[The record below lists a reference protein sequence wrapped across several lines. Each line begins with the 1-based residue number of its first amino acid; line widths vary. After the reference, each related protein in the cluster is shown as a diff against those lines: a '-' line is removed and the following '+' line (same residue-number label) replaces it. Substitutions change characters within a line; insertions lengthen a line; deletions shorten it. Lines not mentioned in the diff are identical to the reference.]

1 MSLWNW
7 GRIPL
12 NIFYFFCPISAC
24 CSCQWIHAK
33 GLHKRYRNLQ
43 TPPPQSSWNNLCKQR
58 AFFYSNHASCCKVL
72 SLERERP
79 LCRCLLYITH
89 LYRWLFLRET
99 LKAKHTTRS
108 AHRYTS
114 RLLLVNGVSYWCL
127 ATAQTESGQRQVN
140 YCCTGRWVL
149 CSYPGQRKHREA
161 SPVSGSP
168 VCRTRAS
175 H

>member
-1 MSLWNW
+1 MKVISLHLMLNLIMER

-33 GLHKRYRNLQ
+33 GLHKNYLRYKGNPHN
-43 TPPPQSSWNNLCKQR
+43 PPKAPETISPNRGLSFTATMPPVVK
-58 AFFYSNHASCCKVL
+58 YSPW
-72 SLERERP
+72 RERP
-79 LCRCLLYITH
+79 LCRCLLYIAH

-114 RLLLVNGVSYWCL
+114 RLLLVNGVSYWCS

-140 YCCTGRWVL
+140 YCCTGR
-149 CSYPGQRKHREA
+149 
-161 SPVSGSP
+161 
-168 VCRTRAS
+168 
-175 H
+175 